1 MGVMETAE
9 KMAAVVSRL
18 NPNAPLFVPAA
29 YRVPEDFSSEWWTLM
44 ETSPTFRECWVSERF
59 AGSDE
64 QVHFAEDLE
73 ELVDL
78 EEFLE
83 YQEQL
88 QREEEASQEFLDF
101 DVDYGTV
108 P

>member
-1 MGVMETAE
+1 MMETAE
-9 KMAAVVSRL
+9 KTAAVVSRL

-44 ETSPTFRECWVSERF
+44 ETSPAFRECWVGERF

-88 QREEEASQEFLDF
+88 QREEASQEFLDL